1 MLSDLPQPILNDVLN
16 YVCFK
21 REYQPLNENLQIK
34 ELLFC
39 LRQSYLRRVNPK
51 AITDLKTA
59 FKIYKGMVWDKKL
72 CCLFPVNQRY
82 VRYQC
87 KFSLAKINGRYDF
100 LDVDTV
106 TELKIVDDVDLII
119 KPYLENEQQ
128 VKFYA
133 YVDCQPKAQVL
144 YFDGCDAKKFSV
156 DLSDSKE
163 LIDRLEETA
172 ALFYRCLCFSQYPPR
187 TTCLVKCVNCE
198 FNGVC

>member
-1 MLSDLPQPILNDVLN
+1 MLSDLPQPILDDVLAS
-16 YVCFK
+16 VSFK
-21 REYQPLNENLQIK
+21 RSYEPLNDNLQIK

-59 FKIYKGMVWDKKL
+59 FKIYKGMLWDKKL
-72 CCLFPVNQRY
+72 CGLFPVNQRY

-87 KFSLAKINGRYDF
+87 RQSVVKINGRYDF

-106 TELKIVDDVDLII
+106 TELKIVDDVSKIA
-119 KPYLENEQQ
+119 KPYLENELQ

-144 YFDGCDAKKFSV
+144 YFDGCDAKKFCV
-156 DLSDSKE
+156 DLSDSKK
-163 LIDRLEETA
+163 LIDGLEETA
-172 ALFYRCLCFSQYPPR
+172 ALFYHCLCFSQYPAK
-187 TTCLVKCVNCE
+187 TDCVIKCFNCE